1 MTTNRLFVVVSRF
14 PVFLDQKSYKAQNK
28 LENRMTNECF
38 ELEGYDIKTN
48 NVKKTEPDFQRE
60 MQGLP
65 ASDTDYYRPPEDRHS
80 HLLTKTWPESNN
92 ETEFINFLQFLH
104 SGSEHCNDNQP
115 NQTNCAWPLAT

>member
-48 NVKKTEPDFQRE
+48 VKKTKPDFQRE
-60 MQGLP
+60 RCKDSQRVTLTTIVLP
-65 ASDTDYYRPPEDRHS
+65 KIDTHI
-80 HLLTKTWPESNN
+80 
-92 ETEFINFLQFLH
+92 F
-104 SGSEHCNDNQP
+104 
-115 NQTNCAWPLAT
+115 